1 VTALLLAFGLGF
13 VSGLRVFTPV
23 AAVLLVRGG
32 VWGILAAVAAV
43 LEYVVDLLPNC
54 PSRTRP
60 MGLVARAVS
69 GALVGWMIATIH
81 GGSGAFGAIAGVVGA
96 MIGAYGGH
104 AVRLKAIARIG
115 NYPAGITEDLV
126 AIGLAAFIVT
136 R

>member
-1 VTALLLAFGLGF
+1 MTVLLLAFGLGF
-13 VSGLRVFTPV
+13 ASGLRVFTPV
-23 AAVLLVRGG
+23 AALLLVRSGI
-32 VWGILAAVAAV
+32 WGILATVVAV
-43 LEYVVDLLPNC
+43 LEYVIDLLPNY

-69 GALVGWMIATIH
+69 GAFVGWMIATIH
-81 GGSGAFGAIAGVVGA
+81 GGSGAFGAVAGIIGA
-96 MIGAYGGH
+96 MIGAYGGL